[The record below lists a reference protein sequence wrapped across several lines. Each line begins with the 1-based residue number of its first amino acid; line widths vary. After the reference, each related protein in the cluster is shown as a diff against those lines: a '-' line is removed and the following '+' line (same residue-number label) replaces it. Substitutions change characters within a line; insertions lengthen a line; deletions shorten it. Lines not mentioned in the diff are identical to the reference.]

1 MVSGGGA
8 PRDSCGV
15 YAALADLLGERG
27 SGCVAPALGKVAVE
41 DAGAGGWA
49 GFVNEGSSFPARAR
63 AAAIRQDAAGL
74 SAQQFAEG

>member
-1 MVSGGGA
+1 MW
-8 PRDSCGV
+8 R
-15 YAALADLLGERG
+15 
-27 SGCVAPALGKVAVE
+27 PALVTVAVE
-41 DAGAGGWA
+41 GGWA